1 MNLQSTLYLF
11 LLFCIPLFAHGQED
25 IKNYPPIV
33 NEWLVVPG
41 EQVGAIH
48 AKTTRTTLTH
58 HFNRRAIRD
67 YTTATSKGVQHIS
80 TVNEQT
86 ANSLTVVWTNENR
99 NAVDRVEING
109 WIGSNWYLENGLK
122 VGLTLYDQLLEI
134 NQQPIQFK
142 GFYNDKEGGM
152 IANWNNGRLGSFQSN
167 LKVQLWYSGSCEL
180 TELNSYNFL
189 GNNLHSSTEE
199 LAQFLELRVYKLT
212 VYL

>member
-1 MNLQSTLYLF
+1 MRLQSTLYLL
-11 LLFCIPLFAHGQED
+11 LLFIIPIVSIGQED
-25 IKNYPPIV
+25 LENHPPV
-33 NEWLVVPG
+33 TNEWLVIPG

-67 YTTATSKGVQHIS
+67 YTTATSDGIQHIS

-86 ANSLTVVWTNENR
+86 ANSLTVYWTNEMR
-99 NAVDRVEING
+99 NTVNRVEING
-109 WIGSNWYLENGLK
+109 WVGSNWYLENGLR

-134 NQQPIQFK
+134 NQQSIQFK
-142 GFYNDKEGGM
+142 GFYNEKEGGM
-152 IANWNNGRLGSFQSN
+152 VSNWNNGRLGALNSN

-189 GNNLHSSTEE
+189 SNNMHSSTEE